1 MYVYRIFPLFITG
14 RYLFFFY
21 IAELFLVVMLTY
33 HNLLINIKFCCYR
46 CCWCISVGMS
56 EGVL

>member
-1 MYVYRIFPLFITG
+1 MFIG
-14 RYLFFFY
+14 FSPYLLQADTSFFFY